1 MRYYKNNDHDKGDTR
16 MEKGKP
22 HIEYDDFGAYE
33 EYLEDICTGKGQD
46 HGFVRLRKRWVPVNE
61 GRIGY

>member
-1 MRYYKNNDHDKGDTR
+1 

-46 HGFVRLRKRWVPVNE
+46 HGFVN
-61 GRIGY
+61 GGYWLMRGGLDIEFHD